1 MSKDKQSFQSEGIME
16 KGYGFIPKL
25 IMKDKELT
33 IEAKAIYAYLSSYTG
48 AGNTAYPSIG
58 LMCGDLG
65 ISEARFYKHRKL
77 LVEKGYVVITK
88 QRSEGGWDNNIY
100 TLPFKPY
107 PQNLSTQNLSTQNLS
122 TQNVGTKSNS
132 LKSNSLKSNNKE
144 YSAFFEKMWSLYPN
158 KKGKGRVSNTKK
170 KEIHKLGDEF
180 KRCIERYAEY
190 VENQRENGF
199 KELKYQNGSTF
210 FNSGYVDYLDDNFE
224 EAETNSHQPELIDL
238 GGGAFKIK

>member
-1 MSKDKQSFQSEGIME
+1 MSDNKQSFQVDGIME
-16 KGYGFIPKL
+16 KGYGFIPKS

-48 AGNTAYPSIG
+48 AGNTAYPSIS

-107 PQNLSTQNLSTQNLS
+107 PQNLSTQNLSTQN
-122 TQNVGTKSNS
+122 VGTKSNS
-132 LKSNSLKSNNKE
+132 LKSNSLKSNSKD
-144 YSAFFEKMWSLYPN
+144 YCTYFEKMWSLYPN
-158 KKGKGRVSNTKK
+158 KVGKGRISNTKK
-170 KEIHKLGDEF
+170 KEIFKLGEEF
-180 KRCIERYAEY
+180 KRCINRYEDYVKEERKK
-190 VENQRENGF
+190 GF
-199 KELKYQNGSTF
+199 KDLKYQNGSTF
-210 FNSGYVDYLDDNFE
+210 FNSGYVDYLDENVIDKKK
-224 EAETNSHQPELIDL
+224 ELKARPPL
-238 GGGAFKIK
+238 KMVYREL

>member
-1 MSKDKQSFQSEGIME
+1 MNDNKQSFQADGIME

-48 AGNTAYPSIG
+48 AGNTAYPSIS

-65 ISEARFYKHRKL
+65 ISEARFYKHRKV

-122 TQNVGTKSNS
+122 TQNLSTKSNS
-132 LKSNSLKSNNKE
+132 IKSNSIKSNSSSGDDDNNPLIDEDFKNLINLFVNSGFGSNIAYIRDEMNGLLEDYEANWIEDAMKE
-144 YSAFFEKMWSLYPN
+144 AIDNNVRKLSYVKGILRDWDT
-158 KKGKGRVSNTKK
+158 KGKNNRQYKQ
-170 KEIHKLGDEF
+170 E
-180 KRCIERYAEY
+180 
-190 VENQRENGF
+190 VE
-199 KELKYQNGSTF
+199 KS
-210 FNSGYVDYLDDNFE
+210 
-224 EAETNSHQPELIDL
+224 TNSWKVD
-238 GGGAFKIK
+238 AT